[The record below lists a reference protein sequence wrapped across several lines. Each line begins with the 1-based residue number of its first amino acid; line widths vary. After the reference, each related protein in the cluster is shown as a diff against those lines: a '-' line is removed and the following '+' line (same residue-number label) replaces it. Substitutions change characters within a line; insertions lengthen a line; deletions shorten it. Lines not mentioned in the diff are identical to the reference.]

1 MNMRAF
7 EFLDKFD
14 TLNSKTMVIDKGLG
28 YKHAEDMLKVN
39 GKYFDFIKYG
49 WGTSILCDDDIVKQK
64 NEIYDSYDIK
74 SYTGGTLFE
83 LANTQGKIDEYFDEI
98 DRLGF
103 TAIEISDGSTVIPE
117 DERRDFIKKAKELG
131 YYTLSEIG
139 KKNPEKDHEY
149 SIDKRIELIQKDI
162 DSGSDM
168 VIIEGRE
175 SGKNIGI
182 YDEKGNVKSDDL
194 NKISE
199 NVDQNRIMWEAPNK
213 NQQIELILSIGNDV
227 NIGNV
232 SPDEI
237 ISLETLRRGLRGDTL
252 GKV

>member
-28 YKHAEDMLKVN
+28 PKHVEDMLKVN
-39 GKYFDFIKYG
+39 GEYFNFIKYG
-49 WGTSILCDDDIVKQK
+49 WGTSILCDEKIVKEK
-64 NEIYDSYDIK
+64 NEIYDSYNIK

-83 LANTQGKIDEYFDEI
+83 LANKQNKVNEYFDEI
-98 DRLGF
+98 DKLGF
-103 TAIEISDGSTVIPE
+103 TAIEISDGSTIIPE
-117 DERRDFIKKAKELG
+117 DDRNDLINKAKELG

-149 SIDKRIELIQKDI
+149 SIDKRIELIQKDV

-194 NKISE
+194 NKISQ
-199 NVDQNRIMWEAPNK
+199 NVDQNKIMWEAPNK
-213 NQQIELILSIGNDV
+213 NQQIELILTIGNEV

>member
-1 MNMRAF
+1 MRAF

-83 LANTQGKIDEYFDEI
+83 LANNQGKIDEYFDEI

-117 DERRDFIKKAKELG
+117 DERREFIKKAKELG

>member
-1 MNMRAF
+1 MRAF

-14 TLNSKTMVIDKGLG
+14 TINCSTMVIDKGLG
-28 YKHAEDMLKVN
+28 YSYVEDMLKVCGN
-39 GKYFDFIKYG
+39 YFNFIKYG
-49 WGTSILCDDDIVKQK
+49 WGTSILCDDKIVQQK
-64 NEIYDSYDIK
+64 NELYASYDIK

-83 LANTQGKIDEYFDEI
+83 LANNANKVDEYFAEV

-103 TAIEISDGSTVIPE
+103 SAIEISDGSTVIPADVR
-117 DERRDFIKKAKELG
+117 DEIIRKAKDLG
-131 YYTLSEIG
+131 FYTLSEVG
-139 KKNPEKDHEY
+139 KKNPERDHEY
-149 SIDKRIELIQKDI
+149 SIDTRIDLIRNDLT
-162 DSGSDM
+162 SGSDM

-182 YDEKGNVKSDDL
+182 YDDKGNVKFDDL
-194 NKISE
+194 EMISSSV
-199 NVDQNRIMWEAPNK
+199 NNSRIMWEAPNK
-213 NQQIELILSIGNDV
+213 NQQIDLILNLGNDV

-232 SPDEI
+232 NSADI

>member
-1 MNMRAF
+1 MRAF
-7 EFLDKFD
+7 NFLDKFD
-14 TLNSKTMVIDKGLG
+14 KIETNTMVIDKGLG
-28 YKHAEDMLKVN
+28 YHYVEDFLKVC
-39 GKYFDFIKYG
+39 GDYFNFIKYG
-49 WGTSILCDDDIVKQK
+49 WGTSILYDDSIIKQK
-64 NEIYDSYDIK
+64 NEVYDSYDIK

-83 LANTQGKIDEYFDEI
+83 LANNAGKIDEFFAEA

-103 TAIEISDGSTVIPE
+103 SAIEISDGSTVIPE
-117 DERRDFIKKAKELG
+117 DERREFIKQAKDLG
-131 YYTLSEIG
+131 FFTLSEIG

-149 SIDKRIELIQKDI
+149 TTEKRIELINKDLE
-162 DSGSDM
+162 SGSDL

-182 YDEKGNVKSDDL
+182 YDDKGNVMMDDL
-194 NKISE
+194 KEIVSNVPNNK
-199 NVDQNRIMWEAPNK
+199 IMWEAPNK
-213 NQQIELILSIGNDV
+213 NQQIDLILNIGNDV

-232 SPDEI
+232 NSNDV

>member
-1 MNMRAF
+1 MRAF

-28 YKHAEDMLKVN
+28 SKHVEDMLKVN
-39 GKYFDFIKYG
+39 GNYFNFIKYG
-49 WGTSILCDDDIVKQK
+49 WGTSILCDDKLVKEK
-64 NEIYDSYDIK
+64 NEIYNSYNIK

-83 LANTQGKIDEYFDEI
+83 LANKQNKIDEYFDEI

-117 DERRDFIKKAKELG
+117 EDRKDLIKKAKEMG

-149 SIDKRIELIQKDI
+149 SIDKRIEMIQMDI

-182 YDEKGNVKSDDL
+182 YDEKGNIKSDDL
-194 NKISE
+194 NKISQK
-199 NVDQNRIMWEAPNK
+199 VDQKKIMWEAPNK
-213 NQQIELILSIGNDV
+213 NQQIELILTIGNEV

>member
-1 MNMRAF
+1 MRAF

-28 YKHAEDMLKVN
+28 SKHVEDMLKVN
-39 GKYFDFIKYG
+39 GNYFNFIKYG
-49 WGTSILCDDDIVKQK
+49 WGTSILCDDKIIKEK
-64 NEIYDSYDIK
+64 NEIYNSYNIK

-83 LANTQGKIDEYFDEI
+83 LANKQNKIDEYFDEI

-117 DERRDFIKKAKELG
+117 EDRKDLIKKAKEMG

-149 SIDKRIELIQKDI
+149 SIDKRIEMIQMDI

-182 YDEKGNVKSDDL
+182 YDEKGNIKSDDL
-194 NKISE
+194 NKISQK
-199 NVDQNRIMWEAPNK
+199 VDQKKIMWEAPNK
-213 NQQIELILSIGNDV
+213 NQQIELILTIGNEV

>member
-7 EFLDKFD
+7 EFLDKFEK
-14 TLNSKTMVIDKGLG
+14 LNSSTMVIDKGLG
-28 YKHAEDMLKVN
+28 QAYVEDMLKVC
-39 GKYFDFIKYG
+39 GDYFNFIKYG
-49 WGTSILCDDDIVKQK
+49 WGTSILCEDRIVQKK
-64 NEIYDSYDIK
+64 NEIYESYDIK

-83 LANTQGKIDEYFDEI
+83 LANNHDKIDEYFAEV

-103 TAIEISDGSTVIPE
+103 TAIEISDGSTVIPKE
-117 DERRDFIKKAKELG
+117 SRDELIRQAKDLG
-131 YYTLSEIG
+131 FFTLSEIG

-149 SIDKRIELIQKDI
+149 SIDKRIELIENDLK
-162 DSGSDM
+162 SGSDM

-182 YDEKGNVKSDDL
+182 YDNKGNVKFDEL
-194 NKISE
+194 NEIVSS
-199 NVDQNRIMWEAPNK
+199 VDNQKIMWEAPNK
-213 NQQIELILSIGNDV
+213 NQQIDLILNLGNDV

-232 SPDEI
+232 NTADI

>member
-1 MNMRAF
+1 MRAF

-14 TLNSKTMVIDKGLG
+14 TLDAKTMVIDKGLG
-28 YKHAEDMLKVN
+28 VTHVADMLKVN
-39 GKYFDFIKYG
+39 GDYFNFIKYG
-49 WGTSILCDDDIVKQK
+49 WGTSILCNDQIVKEK
-64 NEIYDSYDIK
+64 NEIYASYDIK

-83 LANTQGKIDEYFDEI
+83 LANKQNKIDEYFDEI

-117 DERRDFIKKAKELG
+117 EDRDELIKEAKNLG

-149 SIDKRIELIQKDI
+149 SIDKRIELIEKDI
-162 DSGSDM
+162 NSGSDM

-194 NKISE
+194 NKISA
-199 NVDQNRIMWEAPNK
+199 NIDQNKIMWEAPNK

-232 SPDEI
+232 SPEEI

>member
-1 MNMRAF
+1 MRAF

-14 TLNSKTMVIDKGLG
+14 ILNAKTMVIDKGLG
-28 YKHAEDMLKVN
+28 PKHVEDMLKVN
-39 GKYFDFIKYG
+39 GDYFNFIKYG
-49 WGTSILCDDDIVKQK
+49 WGTSILCDDKIVQEK
-64 NEIYDSYDIK
+64 NEIYASYDIK

-83 LANTQGKIDEYFDEI
+83 LANNQNKIDEYFDEI

-103 TAIEISDGSTVIPE
+103 TAIEISDGSTIIPE
-117 DERRDFIKKAKELG
+117 EDRNELIKKAKSLG

-149 SIDKRIELIQKDI
+149 SIDKRIELIEKDI
-162 DSGSDM
+162 KSGSDM

-199 NVDQNRIMWEAPNK
+199 NVDQNKIMWEAPNK
-213 NQQIELILSIGNDV
+213 NQQIELILTIGNEV

>member
-1 MNMRAF
+1 MRAF
-7 EFLDKFD
+7 NFLDKFD
-14 TLNSKTMVIDKGLG
+14 SIDSDTMVIDKGLAPE
-28 YKHAEDMLKVN
+28 YVEDFLRVN
-39 GKYFDFIKYG
+39 GDYFNFIKYG
-49 WGTSILCDDDIVKQK
+49 WGTSILYDDSIIKQK
-64 NEIYDSYDIK
+64 NELYDSYGIK

-83 LANTQGKIDEYFDEI
+83 LANSKNSVDEFFSEA

-103 TAIEISDGSTVIPE
+103 TAVEISDGSTVIPADVRSE
-117 DERRDFIKKAKELG
+117 FIGMAKDLG
-131 YYTLSEIG
+131 FFTLSEIG

-149 SIDKRIELIQKDI
+149 STGDRISLINADL

-182 YDEKGNVKSDDL
+182 YDDKGNVRLDDL
-194 NKISE
+194 KEISGS
-199 NVDQNRIMWEAPNK
+199 VDGDRIMWEAPNK
-213 NQQIELILSIGNDV
+213 NQQIDLILNLGNDV

-232 SPDEI
+232 NTNDV

>member
-1 MNMRAF
+1 MRAF

-14 TLNSKTMVIDKGLG
+14 ILNAETMVIDKGLG
-28 YKHAEDMLKVN
+28 SKHVEDMLKVN
-39 GKYFDFIKYG
+39 GDYFNFIKYG
-49 WGTSILCDDDIVKQK
+49 WGTSILCDDRIVQEK
-64 NEIYDSYDIK
+64 NEIYASYDIK

-83 LANTQGKIDEYFDEI
+83 LANKQDKIDEYFDEI

-103 TAIEISDGSTVIPE
+103 TAIEISDGSTIIPE
-117 DERRDFIKKAKELG
+117 EDRNELIEKAKSLG

-149 SIDKRIELIQKDI
+149 SIDKRIELIEKDI
-162 DSGSDM
+162 KSGSDM

-182 YDEKGNVKSDDL
+182 YDEKGNIKSDDL

-199 NVDQNRIMWEAPNK
+199 NVNQDKIMWEAPNK
-213 NQQIELILSIGNDV
+213 NQQIELILSIGNEV
-227 NIGNV
+227 NIGNI

>member
-1 MNMRAF
+1 MRAF

-14 TLNSKTMVIDKGLG
+14 TIDAYTMVIDKGLG
-28 YKHAEDMLKVN
+28 YKYVEDMLKIN
-39 GKYFDFIKYG
+39 GEYFDFIKYG
-49 WGTSILCDDDIVKQK
+49 WGTSILCDDTIVQEK
-64 NEIYDSYDIK
+64 NELYSSYGIK

-83 LANTQGKIDEYFDEI
+83 LANNQNKIEDYFDEI

-103 TAIEISDGSTVIPE
+103 TAVEISDGSTVIPQKDR
-117 DERRDFIKKAKELG
+117 DELIRKSKELG
-131 YYTLSEIG
+131 FYTLSEIG

-149 SIDKRIELIQKDI
+149 TIDKRIELIEKDLS
-162 DSGSDM
+162 SGSDM

-182 YDEKGNVKSDDL
+182 YDDKGNVLLDDL
-194 NKISE
+194 KQISDS
-199 NVDQNRIMWEAPNK
+199 VDNNRIMWEAPNK
-213 NQQIELILSIGNDV
+213 NQQIDLILNLGNDV
-227 NIGNV
+227 NIGNIN
-232 SPDEI
+232 SADI

>member
-1 MNMRAF
+1 MRAF
-7 EFLDKFD
+7 NFLDKFD
-14 TLNSKTMVIDKGLG
+14 SIDADTMVIDKGLG
-28 YKHAEDMLKVN
+28 PEYVEDFLRVN
-39 GKYFDFIKYG
+39 GDYFNFIKYG
-49 WGTSILCDDDIVKQK
+49 WGTSILYDDSIIKQK
-64 NEIYDSYDIK
+64 NELYDSYGIK

-83 LANTQGKIDEYFDEI
+83 LANSKNSVDEFFSEA

-103 TAIEISDGSTVIPE
+103 TAVEISDGSTVIPADVRSE
-117 DERRDFIKKAKELG
+117 FIGMAKDLG
-131 YYTLSEIG
+131 FFTLSEIG

-149 SIDKRIELIQKDI
+149 STGDRISLINADL

-182 YDEKGNVKSDDL
+182 YDDKGNVRLDDL
-194 NKISE
+194 KEISGS
-199 NVDQNRIMWEAPNK
+199 VDGDRIMWEAPNK
-213 NQQIELILSIGNDV
+213 NQQIDLILNLGNDV

-232 SPDEI
+232 NTNDV

>member
-1 MNMRAF
+1 MRAF
-7 EFLDKFD
+7 EFLDKFN

-28 YKHAEDMLKVN
+28 SAHVEDMLKIN
-39 GKYFDFIKYG
+39 GDYFDFIKYG
-49 WGTSILCDDDIVKQK
+49 WGTSILCNDKIVQEK
-64 NEIYDSYDIK
+64 NEIYESYDIK

-83 LANTQGKIDEYFDEI
+83 LANKQDKIDEYFNEI

-117 DERRDFIKKAKELG
+117 GDREDLIKKAKSLG

-149 SIDKRIELIQKDI
+149 SIDKRIELIEKDI
-162 DSGSDM
+162 ESGSDM

-199 NVDQNRIMWEAPNK
+199 NINQNKIMWEAPNK
-213 NQQIELILSIGNDV
+213 NQQIELILTIGNDV

>member
-1 MNMRAF
+1 MRAF

-28 YKHAEDMLKVN
+28 PKHVEDMLKVN
-39 GKYFDFIKYG
+39 GEYFNFIKYG
-49 WGTSILCDDDIVKQK
+49 WGTSILCDEKIVKEK
-64 NEIYDSYDIK
+64 NEIYDSYNIK

-83 LANTQGKIDEYFDEI
+83 LANKQNKVNEYFDEI
-98 DRLGF
+98 DKLGF
-103 TAIEISDGSTVIPE
+103 TAIEISDGSTIIPE
-117 DERRDFIKKAKELG
+117 DDRNDLINKAKELG

-149 SIDKRIELIQKDI
+149 SIDKRIELIQKDV

-194 NKISE
+194 NKISQ
-199 NVDQNRIMWEAPNK
+199 NVDQNKIMWEAPNK
-213 NQQIELILSIGNDV
+213 NQQIELILTIGNEV

>member
-1 MNMRAF
+1 MRAF

-14 TLNSKTMVIDKGLG
+14 TINASTMVIDKGMG
-28 YKHAEDMLKVN
+28 SSYVEDMLEVCVN
-39 GKYFDFIKYG
+39 YFNFIKYG
-49 WGTSILCDDDIVKQK
+49 WGTSILCDDKIVQKK
-64 NEIYDSYDIK
+64 NEIYQSYDIK

-83 LANTQGKIDEYFDEI
+83 LANNQNKIDEYFDEV

-103 TAIEISDGSTVIPE
+103 TAIEISDGSTVIPADDRGE
-117 DERRDFIKKAKELG
+117 FIRKAKYLG
-131 YYTLSEIG
+131 FYTLSEIG

-149 SIDKRIELIQKDI
+149 TTENRIELIKNDI
-162 DSGSDM
+162 SSGSNM

-182 YDEKGNVKSDDL
+182 YDDNGNVMMDDL
-194 NKISE
+194 KQIAES
-199 NVDQNRIMWEAPNK
+199 VDNRRIMWEAPNK
-213 NQQIELILSIGNDV
+213 NQQIDLILSLGNDV

-232 SPDEI
+232 NSADI

>member
-1 MNMRAF
+1 MRAF
-7 EFLDKFD
+7 NFLDKFD
-14 TLNSKTMVIDKGLG
+14 TIDTNTMVIDKGLG
-28 YKHAEDMLKVN
+28 FNYVEDYLKVN
-39 GKYFDFIKYG
+39 GDYFNFIKYG
-49 WGTSILCDDDIVKQK
+49 WGTSILYDDSIIKQK
-64 NEIYDSYDIK
+64 NELYDSYEIK

-83 LANTQGKIDEYFDEI
+83 LANNAGKIDEFFAEA

-103 TAIEISDGSTVIPE
+103 NAVEISDGSTVIP
-117 DERRDFIKKAKELG
+117 DDDRRDFISQAKDLG
-131 YYTLSEIG
+131 FFTLSEIG

-149 SIDKRIELIQKDI
+149 TTEKRIELINNDFK
-162 DSGSDM
+162 SGSDL

-182 YDEKGNVKSDDL
+182 YDDKGNVRLDDL
-194 NKISE
+194 KQISD
-199 NVDQNRIMWEAPNK
+199 NVDNKKIMWEAPNK
-213 NQQIELILSIGNDV
+213 NQQIELILNLGNDV

-232 SPDEI
+232 NTNDV

>member
-1 MNMRAF
+1 MRAF
-7 EFLDKFD
+7 EFLDKFT

-28 YKHAEDMLKVN
+28 FSHVEDMLKVN
-39 GKYFDFIKYG
+39 GDYFNFIKYG
-49 WGTSILCDDDIVKQK
+49 WGTSILCDDKIIQEK
-64 NEIYDSYDIK
+64 NELYNSYDIK
-74 SYTGGTLFE
+74 TYTGGTLFE
-83 LANTQGKIDEYFDEI
+83 LANKQDKIDEYFDEI

-103 TAIEISDGSTVIPE
+103 TAIEVSDGSTVIPE
-117 DERRDFIKKAKELG
+117 EDRDELIKKAKELG

-149 SIDKRIELIQKDI
+149 NIDKRIELIEKDI
-162 DSGSDM
+162 KSGSDM

-182 YDEKGNVKSDDL
+182 YDEKGNVKVDDL
-194 NKISE
+194 KMISE
-199 NVDQNRIMWEAPNK
+199 NVDQEKIMWEAPNK
-213 NQQIELILSIGNDV
+213 NQQIELILTIGNEV
-227 NIGNV
+227 NIGNI

>member
-1 MNMRAF
+1 MRAF
-7 EFLDKFD
+7 NFLDKFD
-14 TLNSKTMVIDKGLG
+14 KIETNTMVIDKGLG
-28 YKHAEDMLKVN
+28 YHYVEDFLKVC
-39 GKYFDFIKYG
+39 GDYFNFIKYG
-49 WGTSILCDDDIVKQK
+49 WGTSILYDDSIIKQK
-64 NEIYDSYDIK
+64 NEVYDSYDIK

-83 LANTQGKIDEYFDEI
+83 LANNAGKIDEFFAEA

-103 TAIEISDGSTVIPE
+103 SAIEISDGSTVIPE
-117 DERRDFIKKAKELG
+117 DERRGFIKQAKDLG
-131 YYTLSEIG
+131 FFTLSEIG

-149 SIDKRIELIQKDI
+149 TTEKRIELINKDLE
-162 DSGSDM
+162 SGSDL

-182 YDEKGNVKSDDL
+182 YDDKGNVMMDDL
-194 NKISE
+194 KEIVSNVPNNK
-199 NVDQNRIMWEAPNK
+199 IMWEAPNK
-213 NQQIELILSIGNDV
+213 NQQIDLILNIGNDV

-232 SPDEI
+232 NSNDV

>member
-1 MNMRAF
+1 MRAF
-7 EFLDKFD
+7 NFLDKFD
-14 TLNSKTMVIDKGLG
+14 KIDTNTMVIDKGLG
-28 YKHAEDMLKVN
+28 FKYVEDYLEVN
-39 GKYFDFIKYG
+39 GDYFNFIKFG
-49 WGTSILCDDDIVKQK
+49 WGTSILYDEDIVKMK
-64 NEIYDSYDIK
+64 NELYDSYGIK

-83 LANTQGKIDEYFDEI
+83 LANNADKVEDYFMEV

-103 TAIEISDGSTVIPE
+103 SAVEISDGSTVIPE
-117 DERRDFIKKAKELG
+117 DMRSDFISQAKDLG
-131 YYTLSEIG
+131 FFTLSEVG

-149 SIDKRIELIQKDI
+149 STSNRIDLINADL
-162 DSGSDM
+162 DSGSDL

-182 YDEKGNVKSDDL
+182 YDDKGNVRLDDL
-194 NKISE
+194 MEISSSIPC
-199 NVDQNRIMWEAPNK
+199 DRIMWEAPNK
-213 NQQIELILSIGNDV
+213 NQQIELILNIGNDV

-232 SPDEI
+232 NSNDV

>member
-1 MNMRAF
+1 MRAF

-14 TLNSKTMVIDKGLG
+14 TIDSSTMVIDKGLG
-28 YKHAEDMLKVN
+28 YSYVEDMLKVC
-39 GKYFDFIKYG
+39 GDYFNFIKYG
-49 WGTSILCDDDIVKQK
+49 WGTSILCDDKIVQDK
-64 NEIYDSYDIK
+64 NELYASYDIK

-83 LANTQGKIDEYFDEI
+83 LANNQNKIDEYFDEV

-103 TAIEISDGSTVIPE
+103 TAVEISDGSTVIPADTR
-117 DERRDFIKKAKELG
+117 DELIRKAKDLG
-131 YYTLSEIG
+131 FFTLSEIG

-149 SIDKRIELIQKDI
+149 SIDKRIELINNDLS
-162 DSGSDM
+162 SGSDM

-182 YDEKGNVKSDDL
+182 YDDKGNVKFDDL
-194 NKISE
+194 EMISSS
-199 NVDQNRIMWEAPNK
+199 VDNSRIMWEAPNK
-213 NQQIELILSIGNDV
+213 NQQIDLILNLGNDV

-232 SPDEI
+232 NSADI

>member
-1 MNMRAF
+1 MRAF

-28 YKHAEDMLKVN
+28 AAHVEDMLKVN
-39 GKYFDFIKYG
+39 GNYFNFIKYG
-49 WGTSILCDDDIVKQK
+49 WGTSILCDDKIVQQK
-64 NEIYDSYDIK
+64 NEIYASYSIK

-83 LANTQGKIDEYFDEI
+83 LANKQDKIDEYFDEI

-117 DERRDFIKKAKELG
+117 EDRNDLIKKAKSLG

-149 SIDKRIELIQKDI
+149 SIDKRIELIEKDI
-162 DSGSDM
+162 ESGSDM

-194 NKISE
+194 NKISK
-199 NVDQNRIMWEAPNK
+199 NVDQNKIMWEAPNK
-213 NQQIELILSIGNDV
+213 NQQIELILTIGNEV

>member
-83 LANTQGKIDEYFDEI
+83 LANNQGKIDEYFDEI

-117 DERRDFIKKAKELG
+117 DERREFIKKAKELG

>member
-1 MNMRAF
+1 MRAF

-14 TLNSKTMVIDKGLG
+14 TLDAKTMVIDKGLG
-28 YKHAEDMLKVN
+28 VTHVADMLKVN
-39 GKYFDFIKYG
+39 GDYFNFIKYG
-49 WGTSILCDDDIVKQK
+49 WGTSILCNDQIVKEK
-64 NEIYDSYDIK
+64 NEIYASNDIK

-83 LANTQGKIDEYFDEI
+83 LANKQNKIEEYFDEI

-117 DERRDFIKKAKELG
+117 EDRDELIKEAKNLG

-149 SIDKRIELIQKDI
+149 SIDKRIELIEKDI
-162 DSGSDM
+162 NSGSDM

-194 NKISE
+194 NKISA
-199 NVDQNRIMWEAPNK
+199 NIDQSKIMWEAPNK

-232 SPDEI
+232 SPEEI

>member
-1 MNMRAF
+1 MRAF
-7 EFLDKFD
+7 NFLDKFD
-14 TLNSKTMVIDKGLG
+14 NIDTSTMVIDKGLG
-28 YKHAEDMLKVN
+28 YSYVEDMLKVT
-39 GKYFDFIKYG
+39 GDYFNFIKYG
-49 WGTSILCDDDIVKQK
+49 WGTSILCEDTLIKEK
-64 NEIYDSYDIK
+64 NELYNSYSIR

-83 LANTQGKIDEYFDEI
+83 LANKNDKIDEYFAEI

-103 TAIEISDGSTVIPE
+103 SAVEISDGSTVISSE
-117 DERRDFIKKAKELG
+117 DRKEFIRQAKEYG
-131 YYTLSEIG
+131 FFTLTEIG

-149 SIDKRIELIQKDI
+149 SIDRRIELIKNDL
-162 DSGSDM
+162 DSGSDL

-182 YDEKGNVKSDDL
+182 YDDKGNVMMDDL
-194 NKISE
+194 NRIAGS
-199 NVDQNRIMWEAPNK
+199 VDNRKIMWEAPNK
-213 NQQIELILSIGNDV
+213 NQQIDLILNLGNDV

-232 SPDEI
+232 NSNDI

>member
-1 MNMRAF
+1 MRAF

-28 YKHAEDMLKVN
+28 SSHVEDMLKVN
-39 GKYFDFIKYG
+39 GDYFNFIKYG
-49 WGTSILCDDDIVKQK
+49 WGTSILCDDKIVQEK
-64 NEIYDSYDIK
+64 NEIYESYNIK

-83 LANTQGKIDEYFDEI
+83 LANKQDKIDEYFDEI

-117 DERRDFIKKAKELG
+117 EDRNNLIKKAKSLG

-149 SIDKRIELIQKDI
+149 SIDKRIELIEKDI
-162 DSGSDM
+162 KSGSDM
-168 VIIEGRE
+168 IIIEGRE

-194 NKISE
+194 NRISE
-199 NVDQNRIMWEAPNK
+199 NVDQNKIMWEAPNK
-213 NQQIELILSIGNDV
+213 NQQIELILSIGNNV